1 MSGKVMLIST
11 LADLDIGI
19 GDPGEKNT
27 KGAVRP

>member
-1 MSGKVMLIST
+1 MLIST

-19 GDPGEKNT
+19 GVSGEKNT